1 MKKYL
6 IMKDLKKVLIALD
19 RSEMDEVLLRY
30 GLFLAEVLEAE
41 SVDLLHVEQ
50 EESHELDLLQKL
62 EASFEAD
69 EQFKNEIMHKAYEMN
84 PDTRLNLSAHLF
96 RGNPFNEIL
105 KFTRTNDIDLL
116 VVGKKE
122 EHRGAGIVAH
132 RLSRKAPCSV
142 IFIPPRPELQMDA
155 ILMPTDFS
163 DYSAMAFREA
173 MFFRQKFPGIR
184 LVALHVYHVPIGYYS
199 TGKSYDEFAEIM
211 KRNAEKE
218 FEKFV
223 KNNKLE
229 KLELEPI
236 LVLGEEHNPAEK
248 IHELAIRENCDLILV
263 GARGHSMVSSIVLG
277 STTEKLL
284 RITKKI
290 PVFVMKRKGETLKLL
305 DILMNI

>member
-1 MKKYL
+1 
-6 IMKDLKKVLIALD
+6 MKDIRKVLIALD

-41 SVDLLHVEQ
+41 SVDLLHVVQ
-50 EESHELDLLQKL
+50 EEIHELDVL
-62 EASFEAD
+62 EELDASFESD
-69 EQFKNEIMHKAYEMN
+69 EEFRSEIMHKAYERK

-105 KFTRTNDIDLL
+105 KFTKMNDIDL
-116 VVGKKE
+116 VIVGKKDE
-122 EHRGAGIVAH
+122 RQGAGIVAH

-173 MFFRQKFPGIR
+173 MFFRKKFPEIR

-199 TGKSYDEFAEIM
+199 TGKSYEEFAGIM
-211 KRNAEKE
+211 KQNAERE

-229 KLELEPI
+229 KLKLEPVI
-236 LVLGEEHNPAEK
+236 VLGEEHNPAEK
-248 IHELAIRENCDLILV
+248 IHEQAIRENCDLILI